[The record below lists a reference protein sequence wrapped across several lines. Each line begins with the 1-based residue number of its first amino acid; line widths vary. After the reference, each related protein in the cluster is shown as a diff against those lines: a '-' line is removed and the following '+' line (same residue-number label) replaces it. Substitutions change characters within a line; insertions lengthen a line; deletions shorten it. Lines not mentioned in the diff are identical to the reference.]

1 VTLHQFLIF
10 VRNREGR
17 LARVTDLIPEV
28 IQTWVDDMAAA
39 DLALSTMRARQ
50 SMLSS
55 LCAWLVKRHL
65 IAANPVSFI
74 DRPPHRR
81 DVPRQVPGPAIV
93 DALVEAAKQRRPR
106 DVAVFSILR
115 YTSMRRES
123 VATLRMCHLDGEW
136 GLRRVPVKGGK
147 TQDIPLPPVVMQ
159 FLHVYVE
166 RVLVTQ
172 MEKVGPD
179 APLFWSTW
187 GRRAGGKT
195 RAPMAGKNI
204 WRLCKVYGRIIGFP
218 ELKPH
223 TTFERAALD
232 FLDEQTRRPDLRLD
246 MDLQPGDIHLINNY
260 TIHSRTG
267 FIDGPEP
274 DQRRHMLRL
283 WLKFPTVW
291 PLSAEFPAHMG
302 YKPSEDTPVLVEAET

>member
-1 VTLHQFLIF
+1 
-10 VRNREGR
+10 
-17 LARVTDLIPEV
+17 
-28 IQTWVDDMAAA
+28 
-39 DLALSTMRARQ
+39 
-50 SMLSS
+50 
-55 LCAWLVKRHL
+55 
-65 IAANPVSFI
+65 
-74 DRPPHRR
+74 
-81 DVPRQVPGPAIV
+81 
-93 DALVEAAKQRRPR
+93 KQRRPR

-147 TQDIPLPPVVMQ
+147 TQDIPLPLVVMQ

-195 RAPMAGKNI
+195 RAPMTGKNI

-302 YKPSEDTPVLVEAET
+302 SKPSEDTPVLVEGETYREASRPQFRRSELVPPAPPRQLGAHVQHPPTTALDRKARPQPYRVAALGGAPRRRQGNGRALDLQRELHQPRLPIALLPLDPHAVPPS